1 MKLQRLIAGIFLAGG
16 IATAGLI
23 STTSIVSAEEKV
35 RVVMTAKLGVPDPI
49 ATTDYTTLAF
59 GYLVYDT
66 LISMDSKGDFKPQL
80 LDNWKISA
88 DGMVYTFT
96 LRDGVKFSDGT
107 PITGEDCAASIK
119 RWWEVD
125 SFGKRL
131 KAAAKEIKATGDKTF
146 EITLARPFGH
156 VISALGK
163 PSSNLPVIMP
173 ARIASVT
180 PPRQAVKDFTGS
192 GPFVFDAANWSP
204 GVSAVFYKN
213 KNYVPRKEAADGLA
227 GGKVV
232 HIDKVELVSI
242 PDSATQIAAL
252 RAGEIDYMQSTPYDF
267 ISILDA
273 DPKITVPRYEGID
286 MTLGAV
292 VVNHLTPPFNDKK
305 VRRVLQ
311 ALAVTSQYMT
321 GLGLP
326 ENMWLKD
333 CESLFM
339 CGSTYGT
346 NAGKESLPQK
356 SVAAA
361 KKLLAESG
369 YKGELVRILLATTT
383 NDINNLG
390 LVLEGLMK
398 QAGFNVEVQ
407 ATDWPTVSQARWSK
421 KPVSEGGWSLIP
433 ITWSGYDMASPF
445 TNYRIAN
452 NCSDGYAGWACVEEM
467 TTLLDKFEAE
477 ADLDK
482 RKKIVDDIQ
491 KIALDNVHFVLLGQY
506 SRSSSYRS
514 DLKGLLKVGVPVF
527 WNVQRAK

>member
-1 MKLQRLIAGIFLAGG
+1 MAIKRAMVGLAVAGTVAASGLLAPMP
-16 IATAGLI
+16 AA
-23 STTSIVSAEEKV
+23 AEEKV

-59 GYLVYDT
+59 GYLIYDT
-66 LISMDSKGDFKPQL
+66 LISMDSHGEFKPQL
-80 LDNWKISA
+80 LDNWKIGG
-88 DGMVYTFT
+88 DGLVYTFT
-96 LRDGVKFSDGT
+96 LRDGVKFSDGS
-107 PITGEDCAASIK
+107 PITGEDCVASIK

-125 SFGKRL
+125 ALGRRL
-131 KAAAKEIKATGDKTF
+131 KAATKEFKATGAKTF
-146 EITLARPFGH
+146 ELTLAKPFGH

-180 PPRQAVKDFTGS
+180 PPREAVKDFTGS
-192 GPFVFDAANWSP
+192 GPFVFDSANWSP
-204 GVSAVFYKN
+204 GASAVFTKS
-213 KNYVPRKEAADGLA
+213 KNYVPRKEPADGLA

-232 HIDKVELVSI
+232 HIDKVELVTI
-242 PDSATQIAAL
+242 PDSATQVAAL
-252 RAGEIDYMQSTPYDF
+252 QAGEIDYMQATPYDF
-267 ISILDA
+267 ISVLDA
-273 DPKITVPRYEGID
+273 DPNITVPRYEGID

-292 VVNHLTPPFNDKK
+292 VVNHLTPPFNNKK

-311 ALAVTSQYMT
+311 ALAITGQYMA

-326 ENMWLKD
+326 DDMWLKD
-333 CESLFM
+333 CISLFM
-339 CGSTYGT
+339 CGATYGT
-346 NAGKESLPQK
+346 NAGRELLPER
-356 SVAAA
+356 SIASA

-369 YKGELVRILLATTT
+369 YKGELVRILLATSTY
-383 NDINNLG
+383 DINHLG

-398 QAGFNVEVQ
+398 QVGFNVEVQ
-407 ATDWPTVSQARWSK
+407 ATDWPTVSKNRWSK

-452 NCSDGYAGWACVEEM
+452 NCTDGYAGWACVEEM
-467 TTLLDKFEAE
+467 TKLIDEFEAE
-477 ADLDK
+477 SDLAK
-482 RKKIVDDIQ
+482 RKTLVDKIQTLAI
-491 KIALDNVHFVLLGQY
+491 DNVQFVALGQY

-514 DLKGLLKVGVPVF
+514 NLKGLVKVGVPVF